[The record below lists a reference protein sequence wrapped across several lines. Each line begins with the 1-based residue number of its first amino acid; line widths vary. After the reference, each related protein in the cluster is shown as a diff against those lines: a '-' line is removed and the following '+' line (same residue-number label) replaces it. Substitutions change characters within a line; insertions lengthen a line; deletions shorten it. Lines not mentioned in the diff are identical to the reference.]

1 MACAYASIALLYST
15 MNQEVDISLSAVPKK
30 GGHFADRLI
39 EAIQKK
45 GNPIC
50 VGLDP
55 RLEQIPTQIVKTN
68 SEKFGETFEAAANAF
83 LEFNKGI
90 IDAVYDVVPV
100 VKPQIAFYEQYGFA
114 GVWAYEETCKYA
126 EEQGLIV
133 VADAKRND
141 IGSTA
146 KAYADGM
153 LGEVEL
159 FGEKVPGLNVDALTV
174 NAYLGYDGVKPFVDA
189 CRDYGKGI
197 FVLVKTSNPS
207 SGDLQD
213 RMVEDEKMTN
223 YALMAT
229 LLESWG
235 ADLVGESGYSSIG
248 AVVGATHPK
257 QAAEIREILPQ
268 AIFLVPGYGAQG
280 GGAADVKPCFN
291 EDGLGAIVNSS
302 RGIIFA
308 YEKSDSYGPESYG
321 EAAKAA
327 ALEMAKDLA
336 TNWK

>member
-1 MACAYASIALLYST
+1 
-15 MNQEVDISLSAVPKK
+15 MNQEVDISLTAVPKHK
-30 GGHFADRLI
+30 GHFADRLI
-39 EAIQKK
+39 DAIKNK

-55 RLEQIPTQIVKTN
+55 RLEQIPEQIVKAQT
-68 SEKFGETFEAAANAF
+68 EKCGETFEAAANAF

-90 IDAVYDVVPV
+90 IDAVAEIVPV

-114 GVWAYEETCKYA
+114 GLWAFEETCKYA
-126 EEQGLIV
+126 QEQGLIV

-146 KAYADGM
+146 QAYANSM

-159 FGEKVPGLNVDALTV
+159 FGEKTAGLDADALTV
-174 NAYLGYDGVKPFVDA
+174 NAYLGYDGVKPFVDS

-213 RMVEDEKMTN
+213 RVVVDENMPN
-223 YALMAT
+223 YALMAN

-235 ADLVGESGYSSIG
+235 ADLVGESGFTSIG

-280 GGAADVKPCFN
+280 GGAEDVKPCFN

-308 YEKSDSYGPESYG
+308 YQKNEAYGPDSYA

-327 ALEMAKDLA
+327 ALEMAEDLK
-336 TNWK
+336 TVTH